1 MKLSRL
7 LAIGVCVAAPAS
19 AMALTPLWMRDVKI
33 SPDGRTIAFQYKG
46 DIWTVPV
53 EGGNAERLTTMDSY
67 EANPVWSPD
76 SRTIAFQSDLHGNF
90 DIFAI
95 PAAGGKAVRLTN
107 NSARETP
114 EAFSP
119 DGKEV
124 YFTANIQQPVKSA
137 VYPGGV
143 LGQLYSVPVKGGASH
158 LVLGTPAGRIDFG
171 GKDWFLYQDT
181 KGFEDE
187 WRKHHTSSVT
197 RDIWRYDAATGRH
210 TNLTARAGED
220 RDPVIEGN
228 DVYFISERDGGTMN
242 VYRAPLSDMSKATAV
257 TRFKT
262 HPVRFLSGADNG
274 TLCYT
279 YDGEIYTQKAG
290 GKPAKVA
297 VSVPEDIVAEPVQK
311 LPVRSGA
318 RSATL
323 SPDGKFVA
331 FTNRGD
337 LFVTSVEYNT
347 TKRITATPQ
356 AESNPTWSKDGKTL
370 YYESERDGAPNI
382 WQATMAHE
390 DDPDFANATVIDEKP
405 LFNDKTY
412 RRVPIVSPDGKKMA
426 FIADRNKLCV
436 MDLES
441 KKVKQLTD
449 GSLNPSLYGGF
460 NYTWSPD
467 SKWIAWGVNDNH
479 HDPYSNIAIIN
490 VNDGEIVKLTS
501 SGYFSEMPRF
511 VLDGNAVLFGTDK
524 YGMRAHASWGSQS
537 DVMLAFLNQDAY
549 DKFRLSEEDY
559 ALRKEVEK
567 KSKDKGAKKDDKK
580 GAKKDDKK
588 DAKKDEKKDEKKD
601 DKKDDKKADET
612 KAIVVE
618 KDGIEDRTVRLTPMS
633 VNLSDF
639 ILSPDGE
646 TLYYLVSGQDGT
658 ELWKLKMRKDEHRLV
673 GKASGSSGFDVTPDG
688 KNIMMT
694 GGSLKKFDTKSDKM
708 TPITFASTVTVDPA
722 AEREYMFD
730 YVKREEGARFYNK
743 NMHGINWDAMTE
755 HYRKFLPHISNNYD
769 FAELLSELLGELNAS
784 HTGGRY
790 RGMSGSQADRT
801 ARLGLIYDLSYSG
814 DGLKIDEILVKGP
827 FARAN
832 SKVKAGDI
840 ITAINGHEIKAGT
853 NVDELL
859 TDIAGKKTLVT
870 VKGADG
876 KTFSEVVLPISAGA
890 EGDLLYRRWVKQRAE
905 DVDRWSN
912 GRLGY
917 VHIPSMAD
925 ESFRPVYSDVL
936 GKYNEREGI
945 VIDVRN
951 NGGGRMHE
959 DIEVMFSGN
968 KYLTQV
974 IRGVEVCD
982 MPSRRWNKPSVMVTS
997 EACYSNAHGTPWVYQ
1012 HQGLGKVVGAPV
1024 PGTMTSVNW
1033 VTMQDPTM
1041 VFGIPAIGYR
1051 TAEGNYLENTQLE
1064 PDVLI
1069 YNDPAVVVTGEDQ
1082 QLHAAVESL
1091 LKDLDSKK
1099 K

>member
-1 MKLSRL
+1 MKISRL
-7 LAIGVCVAAPAS
+7 LAIGAMVVAPAT
-19 AMALTPLWMRDVKI
+19 ALAVTPLWMRDVKI

-53 EGGNAERLTTMDSY
+53 EGGKAERLTTMDSY

-90 DIFAI
+90 DIFI
-95 PAAGGKAVRLTN
+95 VPATGGKAERLTN

-124 YFTANIQQPVKSA
+124 YFSANIQQPAKSA
-137 VYPGGV
+137 VFPGGV
-143 LGQLYSVPVKGGASH
+143 LGQLYSVSVKGGASRM
-158 LVLGTPAGRIDFG
+158 VLGTPAGRIDFG

-197 RDIWRYDAATGRH
+197 RDIWRYDAATNKH
-210 TNLTARAGED
+210 TNLTAHAGED
-220 RDPVIEGN
+220 RDPVIVGET
-228 DVYFISERDGGTMN
+228 VYFISERDGGTMN
-242 VYRAPLSDMSKATAV
+242 VYSAPLDNMTKATAV

-290 GKPAKVA
+290 GKSVKVA
-297 VSVPEDIVAEPVQK
+297 ISVPEDIVAEQIRKIPVN
-311 LPVRSGA
+311 SGA
-318 RSATL
+318 GSATL

-337 LFVTSVEYNT
+337 LFVTSVEYKS

-356 AESNPTWSKDGKTL
+356 AESSPSWSKDGKTL
-370 YYESERDGAPNI
+370 YYVSERTGVPTI
-382 WQATMAHE
+382 WQATLGHN
-390 DDPDFANATVIDEKP
+390 DDPDFANATVIDEKA
-405 LFNDKTY
+405 LFNDKTD
-412 RRVPIVSPDGKKMA
+412 RRVPAVSPDGKKLA
-426 FIADRNKLCV
+426 FVADRNKLCV
-436 MDLES
+436 MDIES

-449 GSLNPSLYGGF
+449 GTLNPGLSGNF
-460 NYTWSPD
+460 SYTWSPD
-467 SKWIAWGVNDNH
+467 SKWIAWGVSDNH

-490 VNDGEIVKLTS
+490 VTDGDIVKLTA

-511 VLDGNAVLFGTDK
+511 VLDGNAVLYATDK

-559 ALRKEVEK
+559 ALLKEVEK
-567 KSKDKGAKKDDKK
+567 KNKDKDKSGKKDAKKDS
-580 GAKKDDKK
+580 KKDDKK
-588 DAKKDEKKDEKKD
+588 DG
-601 DKKDDKKADET
+601 KKDDKKAEET

-618 KDGIEDRTVRLTPMS
+618 KEGIEDRVVRLTPTS
-633 VNLSDF
+633 VNLRDF
-639 ILSPDGE
+639 ILSSDGE
-646 TLYYLVSGQDGT
+646 TLYYLASGQNGT
-658 ELWKLKMRKDEHRLV
+658 ELWKLKPRKDEHRLV
-673 GKASGSSGFDVTPDG
+673 GKASGSYGFDVTPDG
-688 KNIMMT
+688 KNVMLV
-694 GGSLKKFDTKSDKM
+694 GSSLKKLDTKSDKM
-708 TPITFASTVTVDPA
+708 TPITFASTLTVDPA

-743 NMHGINWDAMTE
+743 NMHGINWESMTE
-755 HYRKFLPHISNNYD
+755 HYRKFLPHITNNYD

-790 RGMSGSQADRT
+790 RSSGGTQADRT
-801 ARLGLIYDLSYSG
+801 ARLGLIYDLTYNG
-814 DGLKIDEILVKGP
+814 DGLKIDEVIVKGP

-840 ITAINGHEIKAGT
+840 ITAINGTEIKAGS

-859 TDIAGKKTLVT
+859 TDLAGKKTLVT

-876 KTFSEVVLPISAGA
+876 KTFSEVVLPISAGV
-890 EGDLLYRRWVKQRAE
+890 ESDLLYDRWVKQRAA
-905 DVDRWSN
+905 DVARWSN

-917 VHIPSMAD
+917 VHIPSMD
-925 ESFRPVYSDVL
+925 DGSFRPVYSDVL
-936 GKYNEREGI
+936 GKYNECEGI

-959 DIEVMFSGN
+959 DIEVMFSGE

-974 IRGVEVCD
+974 IRGVDVCD
-982 MPSRRWNKPSVMVTS
+982 MPSRRWNKPSVMVTC

-1033 VTMQDPTM
+1033 VTLQDRSL

-1064 PDVLI
+1064 PDVLV
-1069 YNDPAVVVTGEDQ
+1069 YNDPSVVVTGEDQ

-1099 K
+1099 